1 MLYTLD
7 FAKVKKKMEPVKK
20 KMLAVV
26 DFFLLFSLIPTFCQP
41 QEIFFHWFLLLKLWI
56 FFIPKKP
63 KNFCIPREG
72 TGIYSVPKVGLCCPS
87 GNFLSW
93 GATSQLK
100 EPRRTKNFPRD
111 NKAQPEGQ
119 NKSLYPPEGYKN
131 YLVSEVWNNFKVLEA
146 ETSEKQFPAAEKK
159 LELMKTAKTK
169 STKASIFVSSD
180 PFSFSPSQSP
190 ESYFCSD
197 FHVFRLAPF
206 FYYRLI
212 FLIFGLILR
221 STTTQI
227 L

>member
-1 MLYTLD
+1 M
-7 FAKVKKKMEPVKK
+7 
-20 KMLAVV
+20 
-26 DFFLLFSLIPTFCQP
+26 LFSLIPTFCQP

-56 FFIPKKP
+56 FFIPKKQ
-63 KNFCIPREG
+63 KNFCIPRGG
-72 TGIYSVPKVGLCCPS
+72 T
-87 GNFLSW
+87 
-93 GATSQLK
+93 
-100 EPRRTKNFPRD
+100 EPQMTKKFRRD
-111 NKAQPEGQ
+111 HKAQPEGQ

-221 STTTQI
+221 STTAQI
-227 L
+227 LKKKDSLDQHNTFVDLKKHLFLASSKY

>member
-1 MLYTLD
+1 MIFWLANLHVLQRLPLYRVASQTLG
-7 FAKVKKKMEPVKK
+7 
-20 KMLAVV
+20 LGG
-26 DFFLLFSLIPTFCQP
+26 
-41 QEIFFHWFLLLKLWI
+41 LWAD
-56 FFIPKKP
+56 
-63 KNFCIPREG
+63 
-72 TGIYSVPKVGLCCPS
+72 
-87 GNFLSW
+87 LS
-93 GATSQLK
+93 
-100 EPRRTKNFPRD
+100 PHRTKKIPRD
-111 NKAQPEGQ
+111 NKAQTSGQ
-119 NKSLYPPEGYKN
+119 NKSLYPPSGYKN
-131 YLVSEVWNNFKVLEA
+131 SFVSSVWKKFKVLEA
-146 ETSEKQFPAAEKK
+146 ETSEKKIPAAEKK

-221 STTTQI
+221 STTTHI

>member
-1 MLYTLD
+1 MRRW
-7 FAKVKKKMEPVKK
+7 KRKWSRWKK

-56 FFIPKKP
+56 FFIPKKQ

-72 TGIYSVPKVGLCCPS
+72 TGIYSV
-87 GNFLSW
+87 W
-93 GATSQLK
+93 
-100 EPRRTKNFPRD
+100 D

-221 STTTQI
+221 STTTHI

>member
-1 MLYTLD
+1 MN
-7 FAKVKKKMEPVKK
+7 
-20 KMLAVV
+20 
-26 DFFLLFSLIPTFCQP
+26 
-41 QEIFFHWFLLLKLWI
+41 

-221 STTTQI
+221 STTTHI